1 MDRFRRSPVS
11 PRKLALLCAVILLTA
26 GLAHLS
32 QPASHAVGVVE
43 VLTFYSDATLT
54 HQVGYCVT
62 DSCDTTHFCSGQM
75 TSFTKVSAHA
85 C

>member
-1 MDRFRRSPVS
+1 MDLFRRSPVS
-11 PRKLALLCAVILLTA
+11 PRKLALLCGVVLLTA
-26 GLAHLS
+26 GMVQLS

-54 HQVGYCVT
+54 REVGFCVT
-62 DSCDTTHFCSGQM
+62 DSCDTTHYCSGQM